1 MLTRG
6 TERLDEMDRWISH
19 FEAAKMVP
27 IHTFTLD
34 VDSLDFTRCWFEF
47 LVEIKVMN
55 RRDKVFKD
63 LTCS

>member
-1 MLTRG
+1 MPIRG
-6 TERLDEMDRWISH
+6 TERLDEMDRWVNH

-27 IHTFTLD
+27 IIIVTLD
-34 VDSLDFTRCWFEF
+34 VDFTRCWFEF
-47 LVEIKVMN
+47 FVEINVIN